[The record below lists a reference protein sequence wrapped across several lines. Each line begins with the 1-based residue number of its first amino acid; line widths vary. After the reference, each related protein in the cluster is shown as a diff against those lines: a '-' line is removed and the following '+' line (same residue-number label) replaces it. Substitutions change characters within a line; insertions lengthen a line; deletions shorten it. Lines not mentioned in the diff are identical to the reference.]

1 MPFAKKFV
9 NFFCFCSLILV
20 LGFALALAQAQ
31 DKTCEHT
38 PKSFHCVKY
47 IRNYDADTITV
58 SIPGAHPLIGEKIG
72 VRVRG
77 IDSPEIKGGLPCEK
91 DQARTAKRLVENILK
106 NGKRIDLENVDR
118 DKYFRILAD
127 VVVDSKSLKDILLK
141 NQLAYVYD
149 GGTKEKRDWCKRLP
163 ASKK

>member
-1 MPFAKKFV
+1 MHFVKNSAKLLSFIATIFIV
-9 NFFCFCSLILV
+9 N
-20 LGFALALAQAQ
+20 LAQAEN
-31 DKTCEHT
+31 KSCEHT
-38 PKSFHCVKY
+38 SKSFQCVKY

-77 IDSPEIKGGLPCEK
+77 IDSPEIKGTLPCEK
-91 DQARTAKRLVENILK
+91 DQAKTAKRLIENILK
-106 NGKRIDLENVDR
+106 NSKRIDLENVDR

-127 VVVDSKSLKDILLK
+127 VIVDSKNLKDVLLK
-141 NQLAYVYD
+141 NGLAYAYK

-163 ASKK
+163 ASK